1 MNRIKF
7 LRDDTYDFLKS
18 LNDDLATKVFGLLE
32 VLNELGVHLGPSKL
46 KKITGE
52 IYELRIVGK
61 ISIRILCTFLQG
73 EIYILHAF
81 IKKSQKI
88 PRRELEKAIHRLMYL
103 R

>member
-1 MNRIKF
+1 MNRVKF

-18 LNDDLATKVFGLLE
+18 LDDDLATKVFGLLE
-32 VLNELGVHLGPSKL
+32 VLDELGVNLGPPKL
-46 KKITGE
+46 KKITKE

-61 ISIRILCTFLQG
+61 ISIRILCSFLDS

-88 PRRELEKAIHRLMYL
+88 PRKELKKTVNRLQYL
-103 R
+103 H

>member
-1 MNRIKF
+1 MNRVKF
-7 LRDDTYDFLKS
+7 LREETYNFLTS
-18 LNDDLATKVFGLLE
+18 LDDDLATKVFGLLE
-32 VLNELGVHLGPSKL
+32 ILDELGVHLGPPKL

-61 ISIRILCTFLQG
+61 ISVRVLCSFLKG

-88 PRRELEKAIHRLMYL
+88 PRKELEKAIHRLMYL
-103 R
+103 H